1 MCLDFKGRRL
11 NLTLV
16 QYILP
21 QSEVVNLKPHGNSHT
36 SDPYFRTSASTLKS
50 IKSSSKYSHP
60 KEIIHQISKEKGGE
74 FLAKSVGQLPRN
86 RQQVYN
92 ANKQLKSQDPIH
104 NLILELQNL
113 GECNSHFIRE
123 LKLSPEPSVIMASDF
138 QLAELEAFCTN
149 PDYHCVLG
157 IDPTF
162 NLGRFNVTVT
172 TYKQLQLVKSNGEH
186 PTYVGPLF
194 LHYRKTFSC
203 YNSFAS
209 GLTGLNKSLT
219 AICSFGTDGEVPL
232 IDAFKQQCPL
242 ATHLICFSHCREN
255 IKRKLRDL
263 SIPSSLINEYILE
276 IFGGQSGTTFIEG
289 LADAVSENDFDDK
302 LTSLE
307 DVWNDREQPYTSPPQ
322 FFSYF
327 IKNKGNEFK
336 KSMIAPV
343 REKAGLGSPP
353 REYHN
358 NCPECINNV
367 IKMEVKREKST
378 LDEFCL
384 KMKSLIEQQEDH
396 LVRAVTRRGEYR
408 LHLAFKQFEMEPL
421 EWFELNESF
430 RANHIQKLRGAAHK
444 YMKKLA
450 CRDSQDAKSLPKTG
464 NSNTKEVESWRL
476 VSTSDILVPQS
487 IDYALYSQITEH
499 SGIPQAT
506 INSIL
511 QKAEELIS
519 NSNAITTAPVEGV
532 ARMVKSTSHPS
543 RPHLVQVYQNGKAV
557 CDENCPMWTS
567 LKICSHCVAVLHCLD
582 RTKDFIAWFTLHS
595 TKVNLTKLSTSNVAQ
610 NVGKKPSQNRYS
622 QRKVKPPILSRTLH
636 SAFTSPTINMPFF
649 DIPCAS
655 SSSMSSPPTTTIN
668 APFLA
673 SSSGTSLGYQQ
684 QPTYPNWW
692 SSYPYLP
699 WGAEMPTSVLSHNFA
714 LTNSFGNSFHNST
727 NFDSSFN
734 VACDNTSM
742 PKNGRHTFWVYK
754 LNKRIT
760 TCFGCRGK
768 FTRAV
773 DGSLPVAPLDM
784 ILKCIESRPYYD
796 RDGTLK
802 EKENANTYYH
812 PNLCCIK
819 SKHKDFQVEDIR
831 LEEDVRCTLEP
842 SHFELLKSVFNFY
855 A

>member
-1 MCLDFKGRRL
+1 MCVDYRGNRL

-21 QSEVVNLKPHGNSHT
+21 HSEEIDLKPHGNSHT

-50 IKSSSKYSHP
+50 TKSSLKSSLP
-60 KEIIHQISKEKGGE
+60 KEIIQKISREKGGE
-74 FLAKSVGQLPRN
+74 LVAKSIGQLPRN

-92 ANKQLKSQDPIH
+92 ANKQLKSQDLIH

-113 GECNSHFIRE
+113 EKSNSHFIRE
-123 LKLSPEPSVIMASDF
+123 LKLSPEPSVIMASDY
-138 QLAELEAFCTN
+138 QLAELEAFCTD
-149 PDYHCVLG
+149 PDYHCILG

-209 GLTGLNKSLT
+209 GLMGLNKSLT
-219 AICSFGTDGEVPL
+219 SICSFGTDGEVPL

-242 ATHLICFSHCREN
+242 ATHLTCFSHCRDN
-255 IKRKLRDL
+255 VKRKLRDL
-263 SIPSSLINEYILE
+263 SIPSSVINEYMLE

-289 LADAVSENDFDDK
+289 LADAVSEDDFDAK
-302 LTSLE
+302 LMSLE
-307 DVWNDREQPYTSPPQ
+307 DIWNEREQPYTSSPQ

-327 IKNKGNEFK
+327 VKNKSSEFK

-343 REKAGLGSPP
+343 REKAGLGSHPP
-353 REYHN
+353 EYHN

-384 KMKSLIEQQEDH
+384 KMKSLVEDQEDH

-408 LHLAFKQFEMEPL
+408 LHSAFKQFEMDPL
-421 EWFELNESF
+421 QWFDHNESF
-430 RANHIQKLRGAAHK
+430 RANHIQKLRGAARK

-450 CRDSQDAKSLPKTG
+450 HRDNQDPILLGDSNPNKIVS
-464 NSNTKEVESWRL
+464 NSHL
-476 VSTSDILVPQS
+476 STSDISVTQN
-487 IDYALYSQITEH
+487 IDYALYNQIAEN
-499 SGIPQAT
+499 SAIPQAT
-506 INSIL
+506 IHSIL

-519 NSNAITTAPVEGV
+519 SSNAITTAPVEGV

-543 RPHLVQVYQNGKAV
+543 QPHLVQVYQNGKTV
-557 CDENCPMWTS
+557 CDKNCQMWTS
-567 LKICSHCVAVLHCLD
+567 LKICSHCVAVAHCLD
-582 RTKDFIAWFTLHS
+582 RAKDFIMWFTSHS
-595 TKVNLTKLSTSNVAQ
+595 KKLNLTKLSTSNVTQ

-622 QRKVKPPILSRTLH
+622 QRKAKPPILSRTLH
-636 SAFTSPTINMPFF
+636 SSFTSPPATTVDAPFF
-649 DIPCAS
+649 DTQCAS
-655 SSSMSSPPTTTIN
+655 SSGMSVS
-668 APFLA
+668 
-673 SSSGTSLGYQQ
+673 YQQ
-684 QPTYPNWW
+684 QPPYPYWW
-692 SSYPYLP
+692 SPYHYPP
-699 WGAEMPTSVLSHNFA
+699 WGAEVPTSVLTQNVCGVS
-714 LTNSFGNSFHNST
+714 LTNSFGNSFDNSV
-727 NFDSSFN
+727 NFVPPF
-734 VACDNTSM
+734 NTSS
-742 PKNGRHTFWVYK
+742 PRNERYTFWVCK
-754 LNKRIT
+754 LNKCIT

-784 ILKCIESRPYYD
+784 ILRCNESRPYYD

-812 PNLCCIK
+812 PNISCIK
-819 SKHKDFQVEDIR
+819 MKHRDFNIQDVQLEDN
-831 LEEDVRCTLEP
+831 VHCTLVP
-842 SHFELLKSVFNFY
+842 SHFQLLQSVFNFCP
-855 A
+855 